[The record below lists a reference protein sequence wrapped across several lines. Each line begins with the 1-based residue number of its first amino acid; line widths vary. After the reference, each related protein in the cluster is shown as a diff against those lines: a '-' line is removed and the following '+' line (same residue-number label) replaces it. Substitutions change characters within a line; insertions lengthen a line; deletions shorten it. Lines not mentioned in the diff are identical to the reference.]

1 MKINK
6 KVIVVV
12 QARNDGDWGEG
23 ANLQCGDSRFR
34 EC

>member
-6 KVIVVV
+6 KAIVV
-12 QARNDGDWGEG
+12 QARNDGDSGEG

-34 EC
+34 KC

>member
-6 KVIVVV
+6 KAIVVV
-12 QARNDGDWGEG
+12 QARNDGDRGEG

-34 EC
+34 KC